1 MDALDRKILAQLQRD
16 ASLTNAQLSEKV
28 ALSPSSCLRRVK
40 RLKAD
45 GMIDTVVALCNPAAL
60 GRGLTAIV
68 EVYLVHDAI
77 AKCREFMANVMRE
90 DAVGQAYTV
99 TGEVDIVLVMTLK
112 DMDEY
117 VALCERLLDAN
128 ENVRKFRTL
137 IAMDRYKFET
147 AIPVDE

>member
-90 DAVGQAYTV
+90 DAFQYPISNFTAANHGAHNARLDIMWV
-99 TGEVDIVLVMTLK
+99 TEPSSLSKQTTASTTLQS
-112 DMDEY
+112 
-117 VALCERLLDAN
+117 
-128 ENVRKFRTL
+128 L
-137 IAMDRYKFET
+137 IFLPARP
-147 AIPVDE
+147 I